1 MISRFR
7 WVSIQ
12 LEYLCTLKTKH
23 DIENRLGQLPP
34 KLSDMYG
41 ELFRRKT
48 ELYGPE
54 QRRILDVALSSLLL
68 PIRPG
73 AMVFAQM
80 LFANEWD
87 ESSDE
92 DHGSCGDGSSDE
104 DHGSCGD
111 GSSDEDDSSGGN
123 ESSDED
129 DSSDWNECSDEDESS
144 SGSDANRSASG
155 PVKKARIVQGH
166 EAVTELCFN
175 LVVFDST
182 SSVFRFA
189 HTSVQ
194 DYLLM
199 HGNGYYASHDL
210 NSSRV
215 AQHFISLLLH
225 VPDQIHK
232 KDQTFLQA
240 ESQEEETDI
249 KFWYVQP
256 SPANSQTRLERTL
269 AWVQD
274 KWGFFVSSSGEYREN
289 LPLSDLEVRLQQ
301 KVVLQPLELVNPR
314 IFFSACRYG
323 LGSFV
328 DTWTKTHA
336 YLINVRLLPA
346 VDKQH
351 KKLLGTGLQHAC
363 IGGDSRI
370 VERLIDEGAVLDY
383 YSQGTPKTNALCIA
397 LQHRNTTITK
407 LLLDKGAS
415 PSLALDADVRFPLH
429 STIFDGH
436 EDALSLVQILLEHG
450 ADADSV
456 DDRGMTA
463 IALAVW
469 KENLEIV
476 HLLLREHAKRPLR
489 LSIDDG
495 RTNILVLATIIR
507 TTPVKSLKM
516 VQLMLEHGVDVD
528 FRTARA
534 ETPLW
539 CAAENGNLDVARLLL
554 DHGAAVDV
562 QDVRGKTPLIA
573 ALRKLRSV
581 SGTRVQISKPPRK
594 PLGSIAQMRKH
605 EDVARL
611 LITSG
616 ANTNLCTV
624 FGWTALH
631 YAAENGSLRIV
642 ELLIGHGTNPNVT
655 NKYRSTALHLAAKN
669 GAPKVVELLL
679 RHSANPNLTNKN
691 GWTALHVA
699 VNNHSPEI
707 VDLLLRH
714 GANPD
719 VTINNGRTA
728 MHLAARHGHKE
739 IVQSLLA
746 YDAILD
752 ARDEEGWNA
761 LHNAAKNGHEPTAQL
776 LLAYNADA
784 KAPNL
789 YGWTALHLAANG
801 GHVNMVALLVNA
813 GSDLSAVEILGY
825 TALSIAAVHGQD
837 KVVEAL
843 LNLGADP
850 NIVHLHGNNALS
862 TAAGFCKPEVCEL
875 LLPNTADINS
885 QDGDGDTAL
894 SNAVHVS
901 QPPYIIELLLE
912 AGAQI
917 APQQPGPHC
926 SFLDHTERIEGY
938 GNDALLKAWHKKNMD
953 LLQTILSFAARRDP
967 SSEYAI
973 ALVLWG
979 KKDKTEFEAWMEA
992 RRANAPENRP
1002 EIVAFRKEIKRREDE
1017 IIKQNKQ
1024 RLALELGLD
1033 PLVKD
1038 KA

>member
-1 MISRFR
+1 M
-7 WVSIQ
+7 SIQ

-104 DHGSCGD
+104 D
-111 GSSDEDDSSGGN
+111 
-123 ESSDED
+123 

-189 HTSVQ
+189 DTSVQ

-328 DTWTKTHA
+328 NTWTKAHA
-336 YLINVRLLPA
+336 HLVNVRLLPA
-346 VDKQH
+346 VDKQY

-370 VERLIDEGAVLDY
+370 VKRLIDEGAVLDY

-407 LLLDKGAS
+407 LLLDRGAS
-415 PSLALDADVRFPLH
+415 PSLALDADIRFPLH
-429 STIFDGH
+429 STISDGH
-436 EDALSLVQILLEHG
+436 EDALSLVQILLEHD
-450 ADADSV
+450 ADADLV

-476 HLLLREHAKRPLR
+476 HLLLRDHAKTPLR
-489 LSIDDG
+489 LSIDHE
-495 RTNILVLATIIR
+495 RSNILSLATKIR
-507 TTPVKSLKM
+507 TTPVKSLRL
-516 VQLMLEHGVDVD
+516 VQMMLEHGVDVD
-528 FRTARA
+528 SRTD
-534 ETPLW
+534 EGITPLCW
-539 CAAENGNLDVARLLL
+539 AARDGNLEVVTLLL
-554 DHGAAVDV
+554 DHGASIDV
-562 QDVRGKTPLIA
+562 QGVNGWTPLMA
-573 ALRKLRSV
+573 AV
-581 SGTRVQISKPPRK
+581 ANIQIISGPRAQIFKPPRK

-611 LITSG
+611 LIASG
-616 ANTNLCTV
+616 ANTNLRTV
-624 FGWTALH
+624 SDWTALH
-631 YAAENGSLRIV
+631 YAAENS
-642 ELLIGHGTNPNVT
+642 
-655 NKYRSTALHLAAKN
+655 
-669 GAPKVVELLL
+669 APKVVE
-679 RHSANPNLTNKN
+679 
-691 GWTALHVA
+691 
-699 VNNHSPEI
+699 
-707 VDLLLRH
+707 LLLRH

-719 VTINNGRTA
+719 VTINNGWTAMHLAVKFHSLEIVELLLRHGANPDVTINNGWTAMHLAVKFHSLEIVELLFRHGANPDVTINNGWTA

-752 ARDEEGWNA
+752 ARDKEGWNA
-761 LHNAAKNGHEPTAQL
+761 LHNAAENGHERTAQL
-776 LLAYNADA
+776 LLAYNADV

-789 YGWTALHLAANG
+789 HGWTALHSSAKG
-801 GHVNMVALLVNA
+801 GHVNLVALLVNA
-813 GSDLSAVEILGY
+813 GSDLSAVEVSGR
-825 TALSIAAVHGQD
+825 TALSTAAQHGHD

-843 LNLGADP
+843 LSLGADP
-850 NIVHLHGNNALS
+850 NIVHLHGNNTLS
-862 TAAGFCKPEVCEL
+862 TAACFCKPEVCEL

-894 SNAVHVS
+894 SNAVHAS

-917 APQQPGPHC
+917 VPQQPGPHC

-953 LLQTILSFAARRDP
+953 LLQTILSFAVRRDP

-979 KKDKTEFEAWMEA
+979 MKDKTEFEAWMEA

-1002 EIVAFRKEIKRREDE
+1002 EIVAFRKEIKRREIE
-1017 IIKQNKQ
+1017 IREHNEQL
-1024 RLALELGLD
+1024 LALELGLD
-1033 PLVKD
+1033 PPVKD
-1038 KA
+1038 EA

>member
-12 LEYLCTLKTKH
+12 LEYLCTLKTKR

-34 KLSDMYG
+34 KLSDMYS

-104 DHGSCGD
+104 D
-111 GSSDEDDSSGGN
+111 DSSGGN
-123 ESSDED
+123 KSSDED
-129 DSSDWNECSDEDESS
+129 KSS

-155 PVKKARIVQGH
+155 PLKKARTVQGH
-166 EAVTELCFN
+166 ETVTELCFN

-199 HGNGYYASHDL
+199 HDNGYYASHDL

-240 ESQEEETDI
+240 ESQKEETDI
-249 KFWYVQP
+249 NFWYVQP
-256 SPANSQTRLERTL
+256 SPANSQTRLEKTL

-274 KWGFFVSSSGEYREN
+274 KWGFFVSSSGEYREK
-289 LPLSDLEVRLQQ
+289 LPLSDLEVRLQH
-301 KVVLQPLELVNPR
+301 KVVLQPLESVNPR

-328 DTWTKTHA
+328 YTWTKAHA
-336 YLINVRLLPA
+336 HLINVRLLPA
-346 VDKQH
+346 VDKQY

-370 VERLIDEGAVLDY
+370 VEQLIDEGAVLDY

-407 LLLDKGAS
+407 LLLDRGAS
-415 PSLALDADVRFPLH
+415 LSLALDADVRFPLH
-429 STIFDGH
+429 SIISDGH
-436 EDALSLVQILLEHG
+436 EDASSLVRMLLEHG

-456 DDRGMTA
+456 DDQGMTA
-463 IALAVW
+463 IALAVT
-469 KENLEIV
+469 KENLEVV
-476 HLLLREHAKRPLR
+476 HLLLQENAETTLWLR
-489 LSIDDG
+489 TEYG
-495 RTNILVLATIIR
+495 TTNILVLATIIR
-507 TTPVKSLKM
+507 TTPIKSLKM

-528 FRTARA
+528 FRTARG

-562 QDVRGKTPLIA
+562 QDVRGMTPLIA
-573 ALRKLRSV
+573 ALRKLLFFSA
-581 SGTRVQISKPPRK
+581 TRVQISKPPEK
-594 PLGSIAQMRKH
+594 LSGSTSQVRKH

-616 ANTNLCTV
+616 ANTNLRTV
-624 FGWTALH
+624 SGWTALN
-631 YAAENGSLRIV
+631 YAAE
-642 ELLIGHGTNPNVT
+642 HG
-655 NKYRSTALHLAAKN
+655 AL
-669 GAPKVVELLL
+669 KVVELLL
-679 RHSANPNLTNKN
+679 RYGANPNVTNSYN
-691 GWTALHVA
+691 STPLHIA
-699 VNNHSPEI
+699 VNNHSLEI

-719 VTINNGRTA
+719 VTIRNGRTA

-761 LHNAAKNGHEPTAQL
+761 LHNAAENGHEPTAQL
-776 LLAYNADA
+776 LLAYNADV

-789 YGWTALHLAANG
+789 YGWTALHLAAIG

-813 GSDLSAVEILGY
+813 GSDLSAVAILGY
-825 TALSIAAVHGQD
+825 TALSIAAFYRQD

-843 LNLGADP
+843 LSLGADP
-850 NIVHLHGNNALS
+850 NIVHLHGNNTLS
-862 TAAGFCKPEVCEL
+862 TAACFCKPEVCEL
-875 LLPNTADINS
+875 LLPATTDINS

-894 SNAVHVS
+894 SNAVHFS

-917 APQQPGPHC
+917 VPQQPGPHC

-938 GNDALLKAWHKKNMD
+938 GNDALLKAWHKRNMD

-979 KKDKTEFEAWMEA
+979 MKDKTEFEAWMEA

-1002 EIVAFRKEIKRREDE
+1002 EIVAFREEIKRRENE
-1017 IIKQNKQ
+1017 ILKQNKQ

-1033 PLVKD
+1033 PL
-1038 KA
+1038 

>member
-1 MISRFR
+1 M
-7 WVSIQ
+7 SIQ

-80 LFANEWD
+80 LFANE
-87 ESSDE
+87 
-92 DHGSCGDGSSDE
+92 GD
-104 DHGSCGD
+104 
-111 GSSDEDDSSGGN
+111 

-129 DSSDWNECSDEDESS
+129 DSS
-144 SGSDANRSASG
+144 SGSDADGSASG
-155 PVKKARIVQGH
+155 PVNKARAVQGH

-182 SSVFRFA
+182 GHVFRFA

-199 HGNGYYASHDL
+199 HDNGHYASQDL

-225 VPDQIHK
+225 VPDQIRK

-240 ESQEEETDI
+240 DSQREQTDSKTRSGHGGTTDI
-249 KFWYVQP
+249 TFWYVQP
-256 SPANSQTRLERTL
+256 SPANSQTRFEMTL

-274 KWGFFVSSSGEYREN
+274 KWGFFVSSSGEYREK

-301 KVVLQPLELVNPR
+301 KVVLQPLESVNPR

-328 DTWTKTHA
+328 NTWIKAHA
-336 YLINVRLLPA
+336 HLINVRLLPA

-363 IGGDSRI
+363 IGGDSGI

-407 LLLDKGAS
+407 LLLDRGAS

-429 STIFDGH
+429 STILDGP

-450 ADADSV
+450 ADV
-456 DDRGMTA
+456 DLVDAQNMTA
-463 IALAVW
+463 IALAVQ
-469 KENLEIV
+469 KENSEV
-476 HLLLREHAKRPLR
+476 VRLLLRKNAKTTLR
-489 LSIDDG
+489 LPTDYG
-495 RTNILVLATIIR
+495 RTNILVLATKIR
-507 TTPVKSLKM
+507 TTPVKSFEM
-516 VQLMLEHGVDVD
+516 VQLMLEHGLDVD
-528 FRTARA
+528 SLAA
-534 ETPLW
+534 GGETPLW
-539 CAAENGNLDVARLLL
+539 WAAKNGNLDVAKLLL
-554 DHGAAVDV
+554 DHRAFIDV
-562 QDVRGKTPLIA
+562 QENLGETPLMAAIA
-573 ALRKLRSV
+573 HLKS
-581 SGTRVQISKPPRK
+581 ISEPHLETPE
-594 PLGSIAQMRKH
+594 PLYKSLSPIAQVQKH

-616 ANTNLCTV
+616 ANANLRTV
-624 FGWTALH
+624 FGWAALH

-642 ELLIGHGTNPNVT
+642 ELLIGHVTNPNVT
-655 NKYRSTALHLAAKN
+655 NNNGWTALHLAVDKHSLEI
-669 GAPKVVELLL
+669 VELLL
-679 RHSANPNLTNKN
+679 RHGVNPDVTINN
-691 GWTALHVA
+691 GWTALHLA
-699 VNNHSPEI
+699 IKNHSLEI
-707 VDLLLRH
+707 VELLLRH

-719 VTINNGRTA
+719 VTFNTGWTA
-728 MHLAARHGHKE
+728 MHLAARDGHKE

-746 YDAILD
+746 YDAMLD
-752 ARDEEGWNA
+752 ARDDKGWNA
-761 LHNAAKNGHEPTAQL
+761 LHDAAENGHESTAQL
-776 LLAYNADA
+776 LLAYNADVE
-784 KAPNL
+784 APNL
-789 YGWTALHLAANG
+789 DGWTALHLAANG

-813 GSDLSAVEILGY
+813 GSDLSAVEVSGR
-825 TALSIAAVHGQD
+825 TALSTAAVHGQD

-843 LNLGADP
+843 LSLGADP
-850 NIVHLHGNNALS
+850 NIVHLHGNNTLS
-862 TAAGFCKPEVCEL
+862 TAACFCKPEVCEL
-875 LLPNTADINS
+875 LLPNTTDINS

-917 APQQPGPHC
+917 IPQQPGPHC
-926 SFLDHTERIEGY
+926 SFLDHTERTEGY
-938 GNDALLKAWHKKNMD
+938 GNDALLKAWHKKNME
-953 LLQTILSFAARRDP
+953 LLQIILSFAARKDP

-979 KKDKTEFEAWMEA
+979 MKDKTEFEAWMEA
-992 RRANAPENRP
+992 RHANAPENRP
-1002 EIVAFRKEIKRREDE
+1002 EIVAFRKEIKRREVVIRE
-1017 IIKQNKQ
+1017 HNEQ
-1024 RLALELGLD
+1024 RLAMDLGLD
-1033 PLVKD
+1033 PLTQRGR
-1038 KA
+1038 AILRAR

>member
-12 LEYLCTLKTKH
+12 LEYLCTLKTKR
-23 DIENRLGQLPP
+23 DIENRLGRLPP

-104 DHGSCGD
+104 D
-111 GSSDEDDSSGGN
+111 DSSGGN
-123 ESSDED
+123 ES
-129 DSSDWNECSDEDESS
+129 SDEDESS

-166 EAVTELCFN
+166 KVVTELCFN

-199 HGNGYYASHDL
+199 HDNGYYASHDL

-215 AQHFISLLLH
+215 AQHYISLLLH

-240 ESQEEETDI
+240 ESQKEETDI
-249 KFWYVQP
+249 TFWYVQP

-274 KWGFFVSSSGEYREN
+274 KWGFFVSSSGEYREK

-328 DTWTKTHA
+328 NTCIKAHA
-336 YLINVRLLPA
+336 HLINVRLLPA
-346 VDKQH
+346 VDKQY

-407 LLLDKGAS
+407 LLLDRGAS

-429 STIFDGH
+429 STILDGH

-450 ADADSV
+450 ADV
-456 DDRGMTA
+456 DLVDAQNMTA
-463 IALAVW
+463 IALAVE
-469 KENLEIV
+469 KENSEV
-476 HLLLREHAKRPLR
+476 VRLLLRKNAKTTLWLPTEY
-489 LSIDDG
+489 G
-495 RTNILVLATIIR
+495 TTNILVLATKFQ
-507 TTPVKSLKM
+507 TTPVKSFEM
-516 VQLMLEHGVDVD
+516 VQLMLEHGLDVNSLNAGD
-528 FRTARA
+528 

-539 CAAENGNLDVARLLL
+539 WAAKNGNLDVAKLLL
-554 DHGAAVDV
+554 ANGAFVDV
-562 QDVRGKTPLIA
+562 QEKRGRTPLMAAIA
-573 ALRKLRSV
+573 HVKS
-581 SGTRVQISKPPRK
+581 ISESQMETPE
-594 PLGSIAQMRKH
+594 PLCKSLGPIAQVQKH

-616 ANTNLCTV
+616 ANINLCTV
-624 FGWTALH
+624 SGWAALH
-631 YAAENGSLRIV
+631 YAAEYGSLRIV

-699 VNNHSPEI
+699 VNNHSLEI

-776 LLAYNADA
+776 LLAYNADV

-825 TALSIAAVHGQD
+825 TALSIAALYRQD

-843 LNLGADP
+843 LSLGADP
-850 NIVHLHGNNALS
+850 NIVHLHGNNTLS
-862 TAAGFCKPEVCEL
+862 TAACFCKPKVCEW
-875 LLPNTADINS
+875 LLPATAEINN

-894 SNAVHVS
+894 SNAVDNS
-901 QPPYIIELLLE
+901 QPPYIIELLLD

-917 APQQPGPHC
+917 VPQQPGPHC

-938 GNDALLKAWHKKNMD
+938 GNDALLRAWDKESLD
-953 LLQTILSFAARRDP
+953 LLQTILSFAARKDP
-967 SSEYAI
+967 SSEYAT
-973 ALVLWG
+973 ALVLWE
-979 KKDKTEFEAWMEA
+979 KKEKEKFAAWIED

-1002 EIVAFRKEIKRREDE
+1002 EVVAFREEIKRREVE
-1017 IIKQNKQ
+1017 IRKTNKQ
-1024 RLALELGLD
+1024 RLLGVD
-1033 PLVKD
+1033 PPVEQGSKVTQRQRAILRTR
-1038 KA
+1038 